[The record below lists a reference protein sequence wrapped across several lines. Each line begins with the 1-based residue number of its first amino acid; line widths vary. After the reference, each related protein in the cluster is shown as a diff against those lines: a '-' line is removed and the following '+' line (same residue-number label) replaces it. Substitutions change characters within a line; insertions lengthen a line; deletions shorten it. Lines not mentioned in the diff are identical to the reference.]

1 MERIQ
6 IGDEVLITGVQ
17 DKLEAAVGRTGIVI
31 SVLSEG
37 DWILVKFP
45 ERFDPRLHGGGIVK
59 DQRSRQMLLGIF
71 AGKMSETQFRSN
83 QHWRY
88 QYSLVR

>member
-17 DKLEAAVGRTGIVI
+17 DNFEAAVGRTGIVI

-37 DWILVKFP
+37 AWILVKFP
-45 ERFDPRLHGGGIVK
+45 ERFDPQLHGGGVVK
-59 DQRSRQMLLGIF
+59 YLDKCCWGFSPEKCQKLNFAPINTGDINILL
-71 AGKMSETQFRSN
+71 
-83 QHWRY
+83 
-88 QYSLVR
+88 

>member
-45 ERFDPRLHGGGIVK
+45 ERFDPRLHGGGMVK
-59 DQRSRQMLLGIF
+59 DPDKCCWGFSPEKWQKLNFAPINTGDINILL
-71 AGKMSETQFRSN
+71 
-83 QHWRY
+83 
-88 QYSLVR
+88 

>member
-59 DQRSRQMLLGIF
+59 DPDKCCWGFSPEKCQKLNFAPINTGDINILL
-71 AGKMSETQFRSN
+71 
-83 QHWRY
+83 
-88 QYSLVR
+88 

>member
-17 DKLEAAVGRTGIVI
+17 DSLEAAVGRTGIVI

-37 DWILVKFP
+37 AWILVKFP
-45 ERFDPRLHGGGIVK
+45 ERFDPHLHNGGMVK
-59 DQRSRQMLLGIF
+59 DPDECCWGFSPEKCQKLNFGPINTDNINILL
-71 AGKMSETQFRSN
+71 
-83 QHWRY
+83 
-88 QYSLVR
+88 

>member
-45 ERFDPRLHGGGIVK
+45 ERFTPRLHGGGMVNDPDKCCWGFSPEKCQKLNFAPINTG
-59 DQRSRQMLLGIF
+59 DINILL
-71 AGKMSETQFRSN
+71 
-83 QHWRY
+83 
-88 QYSLVR
+88 

>member
-17 DKLEAAVGRTGIVI
+17 DNLEAAVGRTGIVI

-37 DWILVKFP
+37 D
-45 ERFDPRLHGGGIVK
+45 
-59 DQRSRQMLLGIF
+59 
-71 AGKMSETQFRSN
+71 
-83 QHWRY
+83 
-88 QYSLVR
+88 